1 MSRRT
6 NIEGKTLTEH
16 IDDRRTA
23 GCGQT
28 IIARDEE
35 GCVWGL
41 NLRVRTS
48 DVLADRIGDVIVR
61 RAVEVRREEQVVPP
75 VRSHQSLFFSDN
87 I

>member
-1 MSRRT
+1 MKEERV
-6 NIEGKTLTEH
+6 LTEH

-41 NLRVRTS
+41 NLRVRAS
-48 DVLADRIGDVIVR
+48 HVLADGIGDVIVR
-61 RAVEVRREEQVVPP
+61 RAVEVR
-75 VRSHQSLFFSDN
+75 
-87 I
+87 